1 MPSHLVRLA
10 YVTLLLSLF
19 HQRNSVAF
27 QGGRTFRIFPTT
39 SSNTRAVQ
47 QPSNKFRRQSIL
59 QEGYVRGRGSM
70 TSMVGELVLKQM
82 PASFVALA
90 VALPVVTLSIIVRKA
105 RRRAARS
112 HAVETSFRGKVVWVT
127 GASSGIGR
135 SIALAFAKQGAKL
148 VLSAR
153 RQEELHNVAS
163 ECAAAASS
171 SSSSTLSVESV
182 AKVLPFDLAEDPKK
196 LQTKGIE
203 AAALWGAD
211 AVDILVNN
219 GGISSRSAAEL
230 TDLDVDQRVMA
241 IDYLAPV
248 ALTKGVLPAMLAR
261 GEKVAGA
268 DTGGRKP
275 WKEATV
281 GRSGHVVVVSSVQG
295 KLAIPFRT
303 SYAAA
308 KHALHGF
315 FESLRAEVA
324 ARDVKVTMVCPGYV
338 KTNLSLNAVTG
349 SGKIYSKMDE
359 NTAKGMEPAVLAKK
373 ILEAVAIGE
382 HEVMACDFKTKAA
395 IFARTLLP
403 GPLASYMVSRA
414 KKGWKD
420 QRSSGK

>member
-1 MPSHLVRLA
+1 MLATLPCMPSHLVRLA

-324 ARDVKVTMVCPGYV
+324 ARNSVFIKRRPRHYGRVTPPIPAHQ
-338 KTNLSLNAVTG
+338 TLILHVTL
-349 SGKIYSKMDE
+349 I
-359 NTAKGMEPAVLAKK
+359 PPRLHVHLR
-373 ILEAVAIGE
+373 L
-382 HEVMACDFKTKAA
+382 
-395 IFARTLLP
+395 LLP
-403 GPLASYMVSRA
+403 LRLPFP
-414 KKGWKD
+414 
-420 QRSSGK
+420 